1 MARVFEGCKFIRSVL
16 EGIKSIISTHV
27 SKEGKK
33 PHMSEGS
40 LQELATKEYGI
51 LFQSLAV

>member
-1 MARVFEGCKFIRSVL
+1 MCKR
-16 EGIKSIISTHV
+16 K
-27 SKEGKK
+27 GKK
-33 PHMSEGS
+33 PHISEGS